1 MALSIELF
9 AIILVLIFA
18 ELMGIFIGHDL
29 REAKVERKRTSFKF
43 LKSKSEIL
51 RLDTKTGQVVLIK
64 KQNEET
70 EVHKGKRFPNSA
82 GYFDLIENGNDNYV
96 LYDTWTG
103 YYTVLNEN
111 GDVPANWW

>member
-1 MALSIELF
+1 MELSNELIIIVL
-9 AIILVLIFA
+9 AIIFA
-18 ELMGIFIGHDL
+18 ELMGIFLGHDL
-29 REAKVERKRTSFKF
+29 RDIKEERKRTSFKF
-43 LKSKSEIL
+43 LKAKSGIL
-51 RLDTKTGQVVLIK
+51 RLNTKTGQVVLIK

-96 LYDTWTG
+96 LYDKWTG
-103 YYTVLNEN
+103 YCTVLDEN

>member
-1 MALSIELF
+1 MALSNELF
-9 AIILVLIFA
+9 AIVFAIIFA

-29 REAKVERKRTSFKF
+29 REAKEGRKRTSFKF
-43 LKSKSEIL
+43 LKSKSGIL

-64 KQNEET
+64 KQNEEA
-70 EVHKGKRFPNSA
+70 EVHKGKRFPNLA

-103 YYTVLNEN
+103 YCTIINEN
-111 GDVPANWW
+111 GDVAENWW